1 MLKGAGNLRVAAIND
16 LSGFGKCSLVADIS
30 ILSSMGIEVCP
41 VPTAVL
47 TAQTGFP
54 SYYMHET
61 EDMIGQSRKEWT
73 QMRVHFDGILTG
85 YMPDEN
91 VVNSV
96 LDFTNSFAAK
106 DTVLLVD
113 PVMGD
118 GGERYPNYS
127 KGMLEGI
134 KELVSKADIITPN
147 LTELYLLA
155 GEAPEKA
162 CETNAADNMEEISKI
177 ARSVMTGENQ
187 NVVVTGI
194 SSGQNELI
202 NLVVSSKEEHVIGC
216 RYNGRSY
223 SGTGDLFAALLIGN
237 ILNGKRIEDAAF
249 RSADFISRAIAAT
262 TEKDRNYGVNFEEVL
277 KRKWEE

>member
-1 MLKGAGNLRVAAIND
+1 MLKGARNLRVAAIND

-73 QMRVHFDGILTG
+73 QMGVHFDGILTG

-91 VVNSV
+91 VVSSV
-96 LDFTNSFAAK
+96 LDFTKSFVAK

-118 GGERYPNYS
+118 GGKPYPNYS
-127 KGMLEGI
+127 EGMLEGI

-162 CETNAADNMEEISKI
+162 CETNVADNMEQISGL

-237 ILNGKRIEDAAF
+237 ILNGKRIEEAAF
-249 RSADFISRAIAAT
+249 RSADFISRAISVT

-277 KRKWEE
+277 KRRWEE

>member
-73 QMRVHFDGILTG
+73 QMGVHFDGILTG

-91 VVNSV
+91 VVSSV
-96 LDFTNSFAAK
+96 LDFTKSFAAK

-118 GGERYPNYS
+118 GGKPYPNYS
-127 KGMLEGI
+127 EGMLEGI
-134 KELVSKADIITPN
+134 KGLVSKADIITPN

-162 CETNAADNMEEISKI
+162 CETNVADNMEEIFGL

-202 NLVVSSKEEHVIGC
+202 NLVVSSKEEHVLGC

-237 ILNGKRIEDAAF
+237 ILNGKRIEEAAF
-249 RSADFISRAIAAT
+249 RSADFISRAISVT

-277 KRKWEE
+277 NRRWEE

>member
-1 MLKGAGNLRVAAIND
+1 MRVAAIND
-16 LSGFGKCSLVADIS
+16 LSGFGKCSLIADIS

-73 QMRVHFDGILTG
+73 QMGVHFDGILTG

-91 VVNSV
+91 VVSSV
-96 LDFTNSFAAK
+96 LDFTKSFAAK

-118 GGERYPNYS
+118 GGKPYPNYS

-162 CETNAADNMEEISKI
+162 CETNVADNIEKISGL

-262 TEKDRNYGVNFEEVL
+262 TEKDRNFGVNFEEVL
-277 KRKWEE
+277 KRRWEE

>member
-1 MLKGAGNLRVAAIND
+1 MRVAAIND
-16 LSGFGKCSLVADIS
+16 LSGFGKCSLIADIS

-73 QMRVHFDGILTG
+73 QMGVHFDGILTG

-91 VVNSV
+91 VVSSV
-96 LDFTNSFAAK
+96 LDFTKSFAAK

-118 GGERYPNYS
+118 GGKPYPNYS

-155 GEAPEKA
+155 GEASEKA
-162 CETNAADNMEEISKI
+162 CETNVADNMEEISKI

-194 SSGQNELI
+194 SSCQNELI

>member
-73 QMRVHFDGILTG
+73 QMGVHFDGILTG

-91 VVNSV
+91 VVSSV
-96 LDFTNSFAAK
+96 LDFTKSFAAK

-118 GGERYPNYS
+118 GGKPYPNYS
-127 KGMLEGI
+127 EGMLEGI
-134 KELVSKADIITPN
+134 KGLVSKADIITPN

-162 CETNAADNMEEISKI
+162 CETNVADNMEQISGL

-202 NLVVSSKEEHVIGC
+202 NLVVSSKEEHVLGC

-237 ILNGKRIEDAAF
+237 ILNGKRIEEAAF
-249 RSADFISRAIAAT
+249 RSADFISRAISVT

-277 KRKWEE
+277 NRRWEE